1 MGIVSRH
8 FKEQMIESSEKLEFE
23 IAQRFKDKLELLEK
37 FQLRS
42 TVVNPKLTN
51 LDVIA
56 IVSSDQTA
64 FVNYMQVT
72 NGAIVMARTVEL
84 KKKLEEPNHEVIRYA
99 AVHLRDEHES
109 GNTTIISNVPFELD
123 EGFDVVVPKIGDKK
137 KLVTLAY
144 KNAMEVKRE
153 RIVNREEQAPASEVM
168 IQMQKDLHLKE
179 VPLHIECF
187 DNSNLGGSNP
197 VASMV
202 CFRNGKPAKRD
213 YRHFNIKTVEG
224 PNDFASM
231 QEIVHRRYKRLI
243 NEDEDLPNLI
253 VVDGGKG
260 QLSAAVKALKEL
272 GIYGE
277 VPIIGIAKRLEELYY
292 PEDPLPLHI
301 SKKSPTLKI
310 LQRLRDEAHRFAITF
325 HRQKRSKNAFKTELE
340 EIPGIGK
347 STADK
352 LLSKFKSIRKIQKA
366 SKSEL
371 AEVVGQAKAET
382 VFGYF
387 ANSR

>member
-1 MGIVSRH
+1 MGTLAV
-8 FKEQMIESSEKLEFE
+8 FE
-23 IAQRFKDKLELLEK
+23 I
-37 FQLRS
+37 
-42 TVVNPKLTN
+42 
-51 LDVIA
+51 
-56 IVSSDQTA
+56 
-64 FVNYMQVT
+64 
-72 NGAIVMARTVEL
+72 
-84 KKKLEEPNHEVIRYA
+84 
-99 AVHLRDEHES
+99 DESIE
-109 GNTTIISNVPFELD
+109 
-123 EGFDVVVPKIGDKK
+123 VVVPKIGDKK

-153 RIVNREEQAPASEVM
+153 QMVVREQQAPVSAVM
-168 IQMQKDLHLKE
+168 LQMQKDLHLKE
-179 VPLHIECF
+179 APIHIECF
-187 DNSNLGGSNP
+187 DNSNLQGSNP

-231 QEIVHRRYKRLI
+231 QEVVHRRYKRLI

-260 QLSAAVKALKEL
+260 QLSSAVHALKEL
-272 GIYGE
+272 GIYGD

-292 PEDPLPLHI
+292 PDDPLPLHI

-325 HRQKRSKNAFKTELE
+325 HRQKRSKDLFKTALE
-340 EIPGIGK
+340 DIPGIGK
-347 STADK
+347 NTADK
-352 LLSKFKSIRKIQKA
+352 LLSKFKSVQKIQKA

-382 VFGYF
+382 VFGDF
-387 ANSR
+387 ANSK

>member
-1 MGIVSRH
+1 M
-8 FKEQMIESSEKLEFE
+8 
-23 IAQRFKDKLELLEK
+23 AQRYKEKLELLEK

-42 TVVNPKLTN
+42 TVVSPKLSN
-51 LDVIA
+51 LDVMA
-56 IVSSDQTA
+56 IVSSEQTA

-84 KKKLEEPNHEVIRYA
+84 KKKLEEPDQEVIRYA
-99 AVHLRDEHES
+99 AVHLREEHES
-109 GNTTIISNVPFELD
+109 QNNMIISNEPFEID
-123 EGFDVVVPKIGDKK
+123 EEIEVTVPKIGDKK

-153 RIVNREEQAPASEVM
+153 HSIMREQQAPASDVL

-179 VPLHIECF
+179 APVHIECF
-187 DNSNLGGSNP
+187 DNSNLQGSNP

-231 QEIVHRRYKRLI
+231 QEVVHRRYKRLI

-260 QLSAAVKALKEL
+260 QLSSAVNALKEL
-272 GIYGE
+272 GIYGD

-292 PEDPLPLHI
+292 PDDPLPLHI

-325 HRQKRSKNAFKTELE
+325 HRNKRSKNLFKTELE
-340 EIPGIGK
+340 DIPGIGK
-347 STADK
+347 NTADM
-352 LLSKFKSIRKIQKA
+352 LLKEFKSVQKIQQA
-366 SKSEL
+366 SELEL
-371 AEVVGQAKAET
+371 AEVVGKAKAKT
-382 VFGYF
+382 VHEYF
-387 ANSR
+387 SKQE